1 MPRVADHWVLG
12 GITLVGGMVGL
23 AALARN
29 PAAQS
34 ADLARPPDWWPFD
47 LPSWRALVRI
57 APLGAAEGVIW
68 GARFILLGLSDSTA
82 VDVVGTALQVLIVII
97 LLLMVTVALFN
108 RPGML
113 VSPGLRELPG
123 ALEEWRAGGSR

>member
-34 ADLARPPDWWPFD
+34 AALTRPADWWPFD
-47 LPSWRALVRI
+47 LTSWRALVRI
-57 APLGAAEGVIW
+57 ALLGAAEGVIW

-82 VDVVGTALQVLIVII
+82 IDAVETVLQILVVIT

-108 RPGML
+108 RPRIF

-123 ALEEWRAGGSR
+123 ALEEWRAGDSR